1 MPKEKVAV
9 CVYYKNQ
16 VLTGANS
23 CWLADEKKYKVL
35 SDSETIVYD
44 IPADNRAEFIV
55 AKFKRVDDY
64 FSEVCRRVSTKK
76 LRIQYGTIDMKVKG
90 DTLTFKAPFLR
101 RRDQPQI
108 GIIKGDVE
116 KNETNEEAAVR
127 ELKEE
132 CGLVVDP
139 KQLVF
144 QHQSDYGK
152 GKFRTKHTVYTLE
165 MDAAQKKEL
174 ETIIAERESKHEGEL
189 FDLKFRDVNSEE
201 YNDVTMGA
209 LFPK

>member
-1 MPKEKVAV
+1 M
-9 CVYYKNQ
+9 Y
-16 VLTGANS
+16 T
-23 CWLADEKKYKVL
+23 
-35 SDSETIVYD
+35 D
-44 IPADNRAEFIV
+44 IPTERAEYIV
-55 AKFKRVDDY
+55 AKYKKVDDY
-64 FSEVCRRVSTKK
+64 FSEVCRRLSTKK
-76 LRIQYGTIDMKVKG
+76 LRIQYGTIDIKLKD

-101 RRDQPQI
+101 KRDQPQI

-116 KNETNEEAAVR
+116 KNESNEEAAAR

-132 CGLVVDP
+132 CGFVVDP

-174 ETIIAERESKHEGEL
+174 EEIIAKREAKHEGEL
-189 FDLKFRDVNSEE
+189 FDLKFRDVNYKG
-201 YNDVTMGA
+201 YNDVTLGA
-209 LFPK
+209 LFSK